1 MIYSP
6 DKYKKNY
13 QDLNLEFSKLKGVLN
28 DKEAKVT
35 LTKFLRSNLGFTTEL
50 ISGIKLAAY
59 QEIHLKALLNRN
71 FNMCI
76 WGRGCGKTVSYNN
89 TWVIE
94 KNKGLILLKDLIP
107 NVDFESAK
115 NNNYILD
122 IPEIKLWNGKS
133 WQNTN
138 KIIVQQKKK
147 CLKIKT
153 ERGYELIGSINHIIK
168 SIKSDGK
175 IHWTKYP
182 ELKVNDYVCIER
194 NSINKKHYF
203 DKESY
208 LIGLLI
214 GDGCYSDKIKWIAY
228 TTADKQ
234 LANFVIKNTRNS
246 NLRNKTKFLYE
257 IRINNNFSKYLID
270 KYKIKRSLSY
280 TKQIPSEILCDFN
293 KLKSC
298 LSGLFDTDGW
308 VDKKIMRIGFC
319 SVSKVL
325 AEQVHLSLLSFGI
338 VSSLRICKTKSKF
351 GLCYK
356 VEISGQDC
364 LKFND
369 EISFKLNRKN
379 NILNKHI
386 KSNKKIN
393 TNKDIIPY
401 VKDVCN
407 NIKKNNK
414 INKNDESN
422 WRCNIRKRDQKNIS
436 YISLSKYLDLF
447 DKNNI
452 NDNQIENLKEIQK
465 ENFYFDKIKSIEE
478 IDEDCIDFNI
488 PIGEKYWSNG
498 FISHNSFVAAVFCF
512 LQCVFEPNTKIL
524 IAGPTFRTAR
534 FIFNNLEKIV
544 DSKGGE
550 LLKQAFGAKSKRN
563 DQYEWQINGGSIVA
577 IPLSGEKIRG
587 FRANVLVLDEFLLLS
602 EDIVKTVLMPFLVA
616 PQNMKERMDI
626 REMEDNLIKEGAMK
640 EEDRMVF
647 TNNSKM
653 IALSSASYTFENLYK
668 THNEWVEKIISK
680 EESEA
685 TYFISQMSYEALP
698 EEMIDKTIIEEA
710 QAGGSSHSSFLRE
723 YCARF
728 IDGSDSYFSAKKM
741 EECTIPNGQAP
752 HTLMKGLPN
761 KKYILGIDPNMSDS
775 PNADYFAMAVIEVDD
790 ETKTGTLVHTYAGLG
805 NLKNHVQYLYY
816 IMTNFNIVF
825 AILDN
830 AGADVFVS
838 ACNQSEL
845 FKNNNLK
852 INSFEFNSDLEGV
865 DYDQEVRKARNSYNL
880 ENKKIAFNQVFTSN
894 FIRKANEHLQA
905 CIDYKRIWFASKA
918 CANDDFFQSQFSLNI
933 PLDLMKSEGKDDWS
947 TLDFIENQD
956 DFIYQTK
963 KQCTL
968 VEHSSTA
975 RGTQSFDLPQH
986 LKRSSSA
993 NKARKDNYSA
1003 LLLANW
1009 GLKCYNDILN
1019 APKEEI
1025 SNTFTPIMIK

>member
-28 DKEAKVT
+28 DKEAKIT

-168 SIKSDGK
+168 SIKSDAK

-845 FKNNNLK
+845 FKNNNFK
-852 INSFEFNSDLEGV
+852 ISSFEFNSDLEGA

-894 FIRKANEHLQA
+894 FIRKANEQLQA

-1009 GLKCYNDILN
+1009 GLKCYYDIMS
-1019 APKEEI
+1019 AKKEDI
-1025 SNTFTPIMIK
+1025 SPTFTPIMIK